1 MVGLPALPHA
11 NPGAS
16 AFSLTIPR
24 TNTEVLRVKR
34 PEELDRLKAMHR
46 LRALVVRHPVLSS
59 AAGALGV
66 LFVVFVLV
74 WFQPQKLFL
83 DQRVNE
89 ALPGVIEPASTHS
102 APQPAPSQP
111 TASAA
116 PTQSPKAPK
125 LTVLARG
132 TFRSL
137 EHGTS
142 GQALILRRTDGSL
155 FLRFDDLNTSNGPD
169 LHVYLSQVPASDDWH
184 AYGEKYL
191 DLGKLKGNIG
201 DQNYALPSG
210 IDLSRFKSAVV
221 WCRRFAVGFGVAGLP
236 QLASL

>member
-1 MVGLPALPHA
+1 M
-11 NPGAS
+11 
-16 AFSLTIPR
+16 R
-24 TNTEVLRVKR
+24 
-34 PEELDRLKAMHR
+34 R

-59 AAGALGV
+59 GAGALGV

-83 DQRVNE
+83 DQKVNE
-89 ALPGVIEPASTHS
+89 ALPGVIESPAGSPS
-102 APQPAPSQP
+102 AGQP
-111 TASAA
+111 TASPA
-116 PTQSPKAPK
+116 PSPAPAHSPRAPK
-125 LTVLARG
+125 LAVLARG
-132 TFRSL
+132 NLRSL

-142 GQALILRRTDGSL
+142 GQALILRRSDGSL

-169 LHVYLSQVPASDDWH
+169 LHVYLSQVPAGDDWH
-184 AYGEKYL
+184 AYGERYL

-210 IDLSRFKSAVV
+210 IDLTKYRSAVV

>member
-1 MVGLPALPHA
+1 M
-11 NPGAS
+11 
-16 AFSLTIPR
+16 R
-24 TNTEVLRVKR
+24 
-34 PEELDRLKAMHR
+34 R
-46 LRALVVRHPVLSS
+46 LRAVVARHPVVSFT
-59 AAGALGV
+59 AGTLGV

-83 DQRVNE
+83 DQKVNE
-89 ALPGVIEPASTHS
+89 ALPGVIEPGVVSPS
-102 APQPAPSQP
+102 AGKPSD
-111 TASAA
+111 SAA
-116 PTQSPKAPK
+116 PSPAAAQSAKAPR

-132 TFRSL
+132 IFRGL

-142 GQALILRRTDGSL
+142 GRALILRRSDGSL

-169 LHVYLSQVPASDDWH
+169 LHVYLSQIPASDDWH
-184 AYGEKYL
+184 AYGERYL

-210 IDLSRFKSAVV
+210 IDLAKYRSAVV
-221 WCRRFAVGFGVAGLP
+221 WCQRFAVGFGVAGLP